1 MEMYQAM
8 EEQCE
13 ELGNPEN
20 YDKQYNI
27 YKAKQNELKSKIQE
41 QFKEWRKSLRAIE
54 MQAIDSLYTNF
65 TSIEDKFSH
74 AYKLNKIMIGEVQ
87 QWMDKAKL

>member
-1 MEMYQAM
+1 M

-54 MQAIDSLYTNF
+54 M
-65 TSIEDKFSH
+65 
-74 AYKLNKIMIGEVQ
+74 
-87 QWMDKAKL
+87 